1 MIDLS
6 SIPNES
12 SLIDD
17 SLKKQLSA
25 VFSKLQSPVVIKAI
39 ADVKEQKGMELAAF
53 LKAIAALSPKL
64 SLELYLPEEAGKVPE
79 LDASYLP
86 VTGLFKDG
94 IYGRAAFCGIPGG
107 KEINSF
113 VLAVYNLS
121 GPGKEVDK
129 RLKKRI
135 DSLSKP
141 VKIKICVSLACHY
154 CPAVVAA
161 CQQIAILNP
170 QIEAVMIDAGLYPQ
184 LVEQYK
190 IERIPMMILND
201 SQVIL
206 GSKTM
211 EEIVT
216 LLNK

>member
-12 SLIDD
+12 SLMDD
-17 SLKKQLSA
+17 SLKIQLSG

-39 ADVKEQKGMELAAF
+39 ADVKEQKGMELASF
-53 LKAIAALSPKL
+53 LKAISALSPKL
-64 SLELYLPEEAGKVPE
+64 SLELYTPEESGKVPE
-79 LDASYLP
+79 LDTSYLP

-94 IYGRAAFCGIPGG
+94 AYGRAAFCGIPGG

-121 GPGKEVDK
+121 GPGK
-129 RLKKRI
+129 RI
-135 DSLSKP
+135 DSLKKP

-184 LVEQYK
+184 LVETYK

-211 EEIVT
+211 EEIIT